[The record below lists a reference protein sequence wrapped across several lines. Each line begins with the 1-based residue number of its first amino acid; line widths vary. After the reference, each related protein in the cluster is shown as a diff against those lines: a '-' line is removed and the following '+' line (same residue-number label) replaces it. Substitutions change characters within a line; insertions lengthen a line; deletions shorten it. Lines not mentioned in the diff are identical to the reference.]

1 MTSTGVT
8 RIRFDGG
15 VSPRLRRAAVV
26 WVVATLPLVTAL
38 GAFAHGQREYLLM
51 FVLVASGLYTTP
63 ALLAAVFA
71 IRNGPVEDRWYW
83 WLWSA
88 ALICIYSTGVGILVG
103 LGTETDTPVWAGI
116 VTVGAGWVFLTIA
129 GAGLVRSRSGRRA
142 LSVDVVEWLSFVVT
156 VSAPAA
162 LLWTEAVLDAE
173 DLWFAMPAALTTI
186 GMVSGCYWMVVLF
199 VRLGP
204 ERCPLETIGLALAM
218 AGLANSVAQ
227 AAQGISGFTLPS
239 APLIGLHALC
249 MSLLLLIPLH
259 VPAQPST
266 GLDRLPP
273 QAQVRGA
280 GLPAAVI
287 LVGLPVLMLVAL
299 VQRNRVDWAVPFTLA
314 IVVVLLA
321 LSAVRHL
328 LAVRETRHLYALVEQ
343 ASDDRRDLLARVIRR
358 IDEDR
363 HAVAA
368 QLHEQAM
375 SAYATFVSY
384 LMATDRPVG
393 QDRDRARSAILSSAS
408 AMVRDD
414 LSRQA
419 ESLRQLM
426 LAVSPLEAGRS
437 RSESLRVPIQA
448 YVHNLYG
455 DGRVP
460 QLAVAVDP
468 DLELDWITET
478 IVLRVVQEALRNVWR
493 HSAATEVEVALR
505 ATRGAVEVEI
515 SDNGVGFDP
524 DEGLYESGI
533 AAMRSFAA
541 FAGGSVEL
549 DSAPG
554 TGTRVRVRVGEADVG
569 QSGSWAT
576 A

>member
-1 MTSTGVT
+1 
-8 RIRFDGG
+8 
-15 VSPRLRRAAVV
+15 
-26 WVVATLPLVTAL
+26 
-38 GAFAHGQREYLLM
+38 
-51 FVLVASGLYTTP
+51 
-63 ALLAAVFA
+63 
-71 IRNGPVEDRWYW
+71 
-83 WLWSA
+83 
-88 ALICIYSTGVGILVG
+88 
-103 LGTETDTPVWAGI
+103 
-116 VTVGAGWVFLTIA
+116 
-129 GAGLVRSRSGRRA
+129 
-142 LSVDVVEWLSFVVT
+142 
-156 VSAPAA
+156 
-162 LLWTEAVLDAE
+162 
-173 DLWFAMPAALTTI
+173 
-186 GMVSGCYWMVVLF
+186 
-199 VRLGP
+199 
-204 ERCPLETIGLALAM
+204 
-218 AGLANSVAQ
+218 
-227 AAQGISGFTLPS
+227 
-239 APLIGLHALC
+239 
-249 MSLLLLIPLH
+249 
-259 VPAQPST
+259 
-266 GLDRLPP
+266 
-273 QAQVRGA
+273 
-280 GLPAAVI
+280 
-287 LVGLPVLMLVAL
+287 
-299 VQRNRVDWAVPFTLA
+299 
-314 IVVVLLA
+314 
-321 LSAVRHL
+321 
-328 LAVRETRHLYALVEQ
+328 
-343 ASDDRRDLLARVIRR
+343 
-358 IDEDR
+358 
-363 HAVAA
+363 
-368 QLHEQAM
+368 
-375 SAYATFVSY
+375 
-384 LMATDRPVG
+384 MATDRPVG

>member
-1 MTSTGVT
+1 MRSTGLA
-8 RIRFDGG
+8 RARFDGG
-15 VSPRLRRAAVV
+15 ISPRLRQAAVV
-26 WVVATLPLVTAL
+26 WVVVTLPLITAF
-38 GAFAHGQREYLLM
+38 GAVAHGQRAYLLT
-51 FVLVASGLYTTP
+51 FVLVASGFYTTP
-63 ALLAAVFA
+63 ALLAAAFA
-71 IRNGPVEDRWYW
+71 IRNGPVEDRWHW
-83 WLWSA
+83 WLWTA
-88 ALICIYSTGVGILVG
+88 ALVCIYSTGLGILVG
-103 LGTETDTPVWAGI
+103 LGTDANTPVGAGI
-116 VTVGAGWVFLTIA
+116 VIVGAAWVFLTVA

-156 VSAPAA
+156 VTAPAV
-162 LLWTEAVLDAE
+162 LLWAEPVLGAKDP
-173 DLWFAMPAALTTI
+173 WFALPAALTTI
-186 GMVSGCYWMVVLF
+186 GMASGCYWMVVLF
-199 VRLGP
+199 ARLGP
-204 ERCPLETIGLALAM
+204 ERCPLEKIGVTLALA
-218 AGLANSVAQ
+218 GLLNA
-227 AAQGISGFTLPS
+227 AAQTAQGVSGFTLPS
-239 APLIGLHALC
+239 GPLIGLQALC

-259 VPAQPST
+259 VPTQPSA

-280 GLPAAVI
+280 ALPAAVI
-287 LVGLPVLMLVAL
+287 LVGLPALMLVAL
-299 VQRNRVDWAVPFTLA
+299 IQRNRVDWALPFTLT
-314 IVVVLLA
+314 VVVLLLGLA
-321 LSAVRHL
+321 AVRQL
-328 LAVRETRHLYALVEQ
+328 LAVRETRQLYALVEQ

-384 LMATDRPVG
+384 LMATERPTAHEG
-393 QDRDRARSAILSSAS
+393 ARSAVLSTAS

-426 LAVSPLEAGRS
+426 LAVGPLETGRS

-460 QLAVAVDP
+460 ELDVAVDP

-493 HSAATEVEVALR
+493 HSGATQVEVALR
-505 ATRGAVEVEI
+505 VAGGAVEVEI
-515 SDNGVGFDP
+515 ADDGVGFDP
-524 DEGLYESGI
+524 GEHLYESGI

-541 FAGGSVEL
+541 FAGGEVEL

-554 TGTRVRVRVGEADVG
+554 TGTRVRVRVGVAQDALCTVRPR
-569 QSGSWAT
+569 QM
-576 A
+576 